1 MIIRSGRS
9 LCVSK
14 GASDFINL
22 KHPCSRES
30 FRLIQMKYFSTNRKS
45 AHVSFREATL
55 NGQPDDK
62 GLYFPERIPQ
72 LSEEFWHGFANK
84 SKAQIAFEVI
94 KPYIGEDIDDET
106 LFAICAE
113 TVNFDFPLVQITENI
128 AALELFHG
136 ATLAFKDVGA
146 RFMSRCL
153 KHFLREKSEK
163 TIVIVATSGDTGG
176 AVANGF
182 YDVEGVEVVIL
193 YPKGKVS
200 KVQELQLTT
209 LGKNIT
215 ALEVTGNFDDCQT
228 LAKTALADEELKRKV
243 FLTSA
248 NSINVARWLPQQF
261 YYFYAFQQ
269 WNEMENG
276 KWKMEN
282 EIQNPKSKIQNPV
295 ICVPSGNFGNIC
307 AGILA
312 HISGLPCE
320 KFIAATNAN
329 DVIPQFMET
338 GKMENKNSV
347 ATLSNA
353 MDVAHPSNFVRILEI
368 FDNDYLNLKEKM
380 IAVSVSDETTANTMR
395 EGYAKYNYVLDP
407 HGAVGFYALE
417 KYLEKQPDKKGF
429 FLETAHPIKFDSV
442 ERIVGTY
449 GETPESVKDLFTKT
463 KQSIAIEANYEDLR
477 ELLLKKI

>member
-1 MIIRSGRS
+1 M
-9 LCVSK
+9 
-14 GASDFINL
+14 
-22 KHPCSRES
+22 
-30 FRLIQMKYFSTNRKS
+30 QYFSTNRKS

-62 GLYFPERIPQ
+62 GLYFPEKIPQ
-72 LSEEFWHGFANK
+72 VSWEDLREK
-84 SKAQIAFEVI
+84 SKQEIAFKVI
-94 KPYIGEDIDDET
+94 KPYVGETIDDET
-106 LFAICAE
+106 LLNICAE
-113 TVNFDFPLVQITENI
+113 TVNFDFPLVKITENI
-128 AALELFHG
+128 STLELFHG

-153 KHFLREKSEK
+153 QYFSREKKEK

-215 ALEVTGNFDDCQT
+215 ALEVSGNFDDCQT
-228 LAKTALADEELKRKV
+228 LAKTALADENLKRQV

-261 YYFYAFQQ
+261 YYFYALQQ
-269 WNEMENG
+269 WQ
-276 KWKMEN
+276 
-282 EIQNPKSKIQNPV
+282 IQNPKSKIQNPTV
-295 ICVPSGNFGNIC
+295 CVPSGNFGNIC

-320 KFIAATNAN
+320 RFIAACNAN
-329 DVIPQFMET
+329 DVIPRFLRSGEMET
-338 GKMENKNSV
+338 KKSV

-353 MDVAHPSNFVRILEI
+353 MDVANPSNFVRILEI
-368 FDNDYLNLKEKM
+368 FDNDYLNLKEKLE
-380 IAVSVSDETTANTMR
+380 AVSISDEITAETMR
-395 EGYAKYNYVLDP
+395 EVFEKYNYVLDP

-417 KYLEKQPDKKGF
+417 KYLEKNPHQKGI

-442 ERIVGTY
+442 EKIIGTS
-449 GETPESVKDLFTKT
+449 GEMPETVKDLFSRE
-463 KQSIAIEANYEDLR
+463 KQSVEIEANYEDLK
-477 ELLLKKI
+477 EILLKKI